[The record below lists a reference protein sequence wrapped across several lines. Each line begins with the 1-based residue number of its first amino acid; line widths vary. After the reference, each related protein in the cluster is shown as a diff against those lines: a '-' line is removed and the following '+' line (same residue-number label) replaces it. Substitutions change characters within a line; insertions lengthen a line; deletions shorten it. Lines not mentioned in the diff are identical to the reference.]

1 MSNRS
6 IENYL
11 PTHVF
16 FSGLDDSFVKF
27 LSDSATELK
36 IKKGDVLFQQG
47 ERANKFYLL
56 RNGHMSV
63 QVPALMGPTL
73 EIQTLG
79 EDQILGWSW
88 LIPPYRWNFQVR
100 ALEDS
105 GLLEFDGSAIL
116 ARCEENPKFGYEL
129 LKRFAAL
136 MSERL
141 DAARQ
146 KMMDEWN
153 PPGFA

>member
-1 MSNRS
+1 MSK
-6 IENYL
+6 EAVEGYL
-11 PTHVF
+11 SSHKF
-16 FSGLDDSFVKF
+16 FSGLDDDHRNFLLNSVAELQVK
-27 LSDSATELK
+27 DGE
-36 IKKGDVLFQQG
+36 VLFQQG
-47 ERANKFYLL
+47 KPAAKFYLL
-56 RNGHMSV
+56 RDGKISI

-79 EDQILGWSW
+79 QDQILGWSW
-88 LIPPYRWNFQVR
+88 LIAPYRWHFQAR
-100 ALEDS
+100 AMEDS
-105 GLLEFDGSAIL
+105 SLLEFDGSAIL
-116 ARCEENPKFGYEL
+116 AHCEEDPGFGYEL

-146 KMMDEWN
+146 NMMDQWN

>member
-1 MSNRS
+1 MSNHL
-6 IENYL
+6 IQDYL
-11 PTHVF
+11 STHAF
-16 FSGLDDSFVKF
+16 FSGLDENFMKF
-27 LSDSATELK
+27 LSNSATELK
-36 IKKGDVLFQQG
+36 IEKGDVLFQQG
-47 ERANKFYLL
+47 ERADKFYLL
-56 RNGHMSV
+56 RNGQISV

-79 EDQILGWSW
+79 EDQMLGWSW
-88 LIPPYRWNFQVR
+88 LIPPYRWNFQAR
-100 ALEDS
+100 AAEDS
-105 GLLEFDGSAIL
+105 NLLEFDGSAIL
-116 ARCEENPKFGYEL
+116 ARCEEDPKFGYEL

>member
-1 MSNRS
+1 MNNQS
-6 IENYL
+6 IEEYL
-11 PTHVF
+11 STHAF
-16 FSGLDDSFVKF
+16 FSGMDASFLKF
-27 LSDSATELK
+27 LSNSVTELQVEQ
-36 IKKGDVLFQQG
+36 GGVLFQHG
-47 ERANKFYLL
+47 NRADKFYLL
-56 RNGHMSV
+56 RNGQVSI
-63 QVPALMGPTL
+63 QVPAVMGPTL

-79 EDQILGWSW
+79 ENQMLGWSW
-88 LIPPYRWNFQVR
+88 LIPPYRWSFQAR

-105 GLLEFDGSAIL
+105 DILEFDGSAIL
-116 ARCEENPKFGYEL
+116 ARCEQDPKFGYDL
-129 LKRFAAL
+129 FKRFAAL